1 MQLTQFQKLALLLL
15 GSLGWVGCSYRTE
28 KIPAEAATI
37 VSAEMLAKVSYQ
49 MVKTEVFDRSCVS
62 CHDGQ
67 GPNLNLSNYASALS
81 VLARIKTSTLDDRK
95 MPKAPEAPLTLR
107 QREVL
112 TAWIQVGGRLLP
124 ADGSDTPPPPPP
136 VLEPTFSSIH
146 RLILQPKCIS
156 CHRVGSSSQANEM
169 PFTTYDEI
177 RNHPRYVVNPDNP
190 DEGESLLT
198 AVLRSGAAKAMPPA
212 DSGISP
218 VSAEELLIIEEWI
231 RRGANND

>member
-1 MQLTQFQKLALLLL
+1 MQPIQIQKFVLFLLI
-15 GSLGWVGCSYRTE
+15 STIWVGCSYSVQ
-28 KIPAEAATI
+28 KAPDGATV

-49 MVKTEVFDRSCVS
+49 MVKSEVFDKSCVS
-62 CHDGQ
+62 CHGAS
-67 GPNLNLSNYASALS
+67 GNVNLETYESAVS
-81 VLARIKTSTLDDRK
+81 VLAKIKTSTIDEKR
-95 MPKAPEAPLTLR
+95 MPKAPDPPLNQR
-107 QREVL
+107 QLEVL
-112 TAWIQVGGRLLP
+112 SAWIQVGGRKLP

-136 VLEPTFSSIH
+136 VLTPTFASIH
-146 RLILQPKCIS
+146 QLILQPKCIS
-156 CHRVGSSSQANEM
+156 CHRADSNSQAKEM

-198 AVLRSGAAKAMPPA
+198 AVLRAGAGKPMPPP

-218 VSAEELLIIEEWI
+218 VKPEELLIIEEWI

>member
-15 GSLGWVGCSYRTE
+15 GSLSWVGCSYRTE
-28 KIPAEAATI
+28 KLPADAVTA
-37 VSAEMLAKVSYQ
+37 VSSEMLSKVSYQ
-49 MVKTEVFDRSCVS
+49 MVKTEVFDKSCVS

-67 GPNLNLSNYASALS
+67 GPNLNISTYDSAVS
-81 VLARIKTSTLDDRK
+81 VLARIKGSTLDERR
-95 MPKAPEAPLTLR
+95 MPKAPEAPLTVR

-112 TAWIQVGGRLLP
+112 TAWVQVGGRLLP
-124 ADGSDTPPPPPP
+124 ADGSDTPPPPLPE
-136 VLEPTFSSIH
+136 LTPTFSSIH

-156 CHRVGSSSQANEM
+156 CHRADSSSQANEM

-190 DEGESLLT
+190 EEGESLLT
-198 AVLRSGAAKAMPPA
+198 AVLKAGTSKPMPPPG
-212 DSGISP
+212 SGISP
-218 VSAEELLIIEEWI
+218 VKPEELLIIEEWI